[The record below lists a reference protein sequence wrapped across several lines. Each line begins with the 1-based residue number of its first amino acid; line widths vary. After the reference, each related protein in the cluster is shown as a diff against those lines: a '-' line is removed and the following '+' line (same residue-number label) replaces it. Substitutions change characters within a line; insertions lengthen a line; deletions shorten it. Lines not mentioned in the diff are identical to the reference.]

1 MIPEETADVGR
12 KYGHGEALLAS
23 LGGLDPCE
31 EVGGRPRSA
40 PITVATS
47 H

>member
-12 KYGHGEALLAS
+12 KYGRGEAWLAS

-31 EVGGRPRSA
+31 EVEEGLGQP
-40 PITVATS
+40 PLQ
-47 H
+47 